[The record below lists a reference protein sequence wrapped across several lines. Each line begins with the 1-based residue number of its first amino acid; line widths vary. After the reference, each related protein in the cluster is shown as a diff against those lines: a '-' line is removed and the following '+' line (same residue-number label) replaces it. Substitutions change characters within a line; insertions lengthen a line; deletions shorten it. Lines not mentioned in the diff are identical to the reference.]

1 MYPKLSMAVLK
12 RAAAKRAD
20 AKVAADAKRAAAAAQ
35 RATAAAQRDA
45 AKAAADVRRAVA
57 KVKAHAKRAEA
68 AAQRAATKAAV
79 NDRMLVE
86 CAIFNALQPF
96 GVLQL
101 PRRFY
106 TRTNWTTVSV

>member
-1 MYPKLSMAVLK
+1 MAVLR